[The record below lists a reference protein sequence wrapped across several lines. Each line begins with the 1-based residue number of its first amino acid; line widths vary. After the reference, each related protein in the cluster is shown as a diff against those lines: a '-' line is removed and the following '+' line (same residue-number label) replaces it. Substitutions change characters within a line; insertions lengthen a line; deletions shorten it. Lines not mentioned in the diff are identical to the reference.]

1 MSRCPLLAGTRAE
14 LATLPSEVGATG
26 PVEDVFM
33 GLGTSVGMDA
43 EDMAAILEASFPGTR
58 GAAAAELEACFS

>member
-1 MSRCPLLAGTRAE
+1 M
-14 LATLPSEVGATG
+14 ATLPSEVGATG
-26 PVEDVFM
+26 PVGDVFM

-43 EDMAAILEASFPGTR
+43 EDTAAILEASFPGTR